1 MQAPTGLCTMLCARL
16 FSPARIVAV
25 DTDAYRLKLA
35 REQGLA
41 DVTFMPGQDDAAAQ
55 IRAMTEGRGADVV
68 FEVAGGRDTF
78 QTAWQIARPNAV
90 VVLVAMY
97 EEPQILPLPEMY
109 GKNLIFKTG
118 GVDGCFCEEN
128 HGSDCPRKAGHRISD
143 HPPVPDGSDPDSL

>member
-1 MQAPTGLCTMLCARL
+1 MKVCGRGCPHRKCGEKGEARRPGGGQCGDLLSTGYWAANIGEIRAGDTVAVIGAGPTGLCTMLCARL

-68 FEVAGGRDTF
+68 FEVAGGRDT
-78 QTAWQIARPNAV
+78 
-90 VVLVAMY
+90 
-97 EEPQILPLPEMY
+97 
-109 GKNLIFKTG
+109 
-118 GVDGCFCEEN
+118 
-128 HGSDCPRKAGHRISD
+128 
-143 HPPVPDGSDPDSL
+143 